1 MAQEDTLRNNIVF
14 KKAINPIKDVIVFT
28 ASLPEGTTL
37 SIPLIKWVGFKVTN
51 CVMKCFCIYAYL
63 RCESAWEK

>member
-1 MAQEDTLRNNIVF
+1 MAQGGGQEDTLRNNIAF

-37 SIPLIKWVGFKVTN
+37 CIPLIKWVGF
-51 CVMKCFCIYAYL
+51 
-63 RCESAWEK
+63 